1 MQHFQKGV
9 FMNTHQSNEKI
20 LQILSE
26 MEPLRDE
33 NEEERKRR
41 EAMTEE
47 AKRKTMEEE
56 PLAFPKKVAGAACVA
71 IWIFALVA
79 LMFGFGELGVLI
91 PFMLLALAAVCGLNI
106 PGFLKKGK
114 IGDVII
120 GVIACGLC
128 VILAL
133 GILFVG
139 GNR

>member
-1 MQHFQKGV
+1 
-9 FMNTHQSNEKI
+9 MNNHQSNEKI
-20 LQILSE
+20 IKILSE
-26 MEPLRDE
+26 MEPIRDE

-41 EAMTEE
+41 EAMTAE
-47 AKRKTMEEE
+47 AKKAIEEE
-56 PLAFPKKVAGAACVA
+56 PLAFPKKVAGAACVG

-106 PGFLKKGK
+106 PGFFKKGK
-114 IGDVII
+114 IGDVIVA
-120 GVIACGLC
+120 VIACVFC
-128 VILAL
+128 VFVAL